1 LPFTLNLSKK
11 KRKYE
16 MYLDRII
23 KSILKTIKNSIS
35 KYDKSLKTEKVL
47 EERKEEDVPAT
58 PKKRVYRRRMTQ
70 RKM

>member
-1 LPFTLNLSKK
+1 
-11 KRKYE
+11 